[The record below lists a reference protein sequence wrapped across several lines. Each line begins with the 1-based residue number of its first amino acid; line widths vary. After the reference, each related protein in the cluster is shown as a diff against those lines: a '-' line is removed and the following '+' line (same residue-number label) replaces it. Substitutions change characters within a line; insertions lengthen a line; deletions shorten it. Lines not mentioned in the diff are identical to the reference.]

1 MKPLS
6 WLKDWL
12 DRPSIP
18 EVLENFWEQ
27 MDDSTE
33 NELQR
38 RVKAH
43 FDEQQ
48 MKEAEELADKL
59 FGGKI
64 R

>member
-6 WLKDWL
+6 WLKEWL

-18 EVLENFWEQ
+18 EVLEDFWDQLDNNTEQ
-27 MDDSTE
+27 K
-33 NELQR
+33 LQNQ
-38 RVKAH
+38 VKSH
-43 FDEQQ
+43 FDEHQ